1 MSARVVPYH
10 CPYCGEEDLRPY
22 EPPSDAETGDDVTV
36 RGRWHCAD
44 CTRVFVVK
52 YHGMAAAPVYAAPPT
67 PLPPSDD
74 DEGAPRPRTR
84 GPQPD

>member
-1 MSARVVPYH
+1 VSGRVVPYY

-22 EPPSDAETGDDVTV
+22 EDDPDSDVEAGGAAAV

-44 CTRVFVVK
+44 CTRVFAVK

-67 PLPPSDD
+67 RLPPPPDN
-74 DEGAPRPRTR
+74 EGDPRP
-84 GPQPD
+84 Q

>member
-1 MSARVVPYH
+1 VTARVVPYY

-22 EPPSDAETGDDVTV
+22 EPEADSAVDFGHGEAGGAINV

-44 CTRVFVVK
+44 CTRVFAVK

-67 PLPPSDD
+67 GP
-74 DEGAPRPRTR
+74 APE
-84 GPQPD
+84 